1 MGKREKY
8 GPNSLLDLWSS
19 AGSQWSRWQPR
30 ADIYRC
36 PDGLLV
42 KLEIAGV
49 AESDIRITLEGD
61 TLLVEGRR
69 RDWSVETTTEF
80 LSMEISY
87 DRFKRSLRLP
97 TAVDP
102 ARIETEYRDGM
113 LLIRLP
119 YRGGPER

>member
-1 MGKREKY
+1 MGKRESY
-8 GPNSLLDLWSS
+8 GRNSLLDLWSK
-19 AGSQWSRWQPR
+19 AGSQWSTWQPR

-36 PDGLLV
+36 SGGLLV

-49 AESDIRITLEGD
+49 AESDIAIELDGD
-61 TLLVEGRR
+61 TLVISGRR
-69 RDWSVETTTEF
+69 RDWSVEATTEF

-97 TAVDP
+97 AAVDA

-113 LLIRLP
+113 LLVRLP
-119 YRGGPER
+119 YGEGSAQ